1 MKSEGLTSIKSIA
14 KSHTFQFF
22 IMSSPSST
30 TISFIIKPVVFLA
43 CLLPFVMLVYAAFMG
58 SLGVNP
64 VETLTLETGS
74 WALRFLLITLSVTPL
89 RMITGQSWL
98 IKLRRMLGLF
108 AFFYVSLHFTTY
120 IWFDQYFDW
129 AAIVKDIPKRPFIT
143 VGFSAFVLLIPLVL
157 TSTNKM
163 MRRLK
168 RNWTKLHSL
177 VYVIAV
183 LGVLHF
189 LWLVKA
195 DTREPLIYAGIL
207 LVLLGYRAYQ
217 QRFVKSR

>member
-1 MKSEGLTSIKSIA
+1 MPA
-14 KSHTFQFF
+14 
-22 IMSSPSST
+22 PSSKA
-30 TISFIIKPVVFLA
+30 ISYIIKPMVFLA
-43 CLLPFVMLVYAAFMG
+43 CLLPFGMLAYGAFIG

-64 VETLTLETGS
+64 VETLTRETGD
-74 WALRFLLITLSVTPL
+74 WTLRFLLITLSVTPL
-89 RMITGQSWL
+89 RKITGQTWL
-98 IKLRRMLGLF
+98 IKLRRMSGLYV
-108 AFFYVSLHFTTY
+108 FFYALLHFTTY

-129 AAIVKDIPKRPFIT
+129 AAIIRDIPKRPFIT
-143 VGFSAFVLLIPLVL
+143 VGFSAFVLLIPLAF

-163 MRRLK
+163 MKRLK
-168 RNWTKLHSL
+168 RNWTKLHKL

-207 LVLLGYRAYQ
+207 LVLLIYRAYQ
-217 QRFVKSR
+217 QRFVKAK